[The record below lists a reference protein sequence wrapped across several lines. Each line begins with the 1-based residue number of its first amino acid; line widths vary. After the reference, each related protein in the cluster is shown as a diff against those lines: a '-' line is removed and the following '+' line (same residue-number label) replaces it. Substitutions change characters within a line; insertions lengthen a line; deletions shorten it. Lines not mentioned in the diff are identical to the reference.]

1 MLTNAQQTVKASL
14 GTTFGDMLHE
24 GRYYDPLLTDIR
36 AFLDSS
42 QERVTGDVRVRLHK
56 GNIVPL
62 GTRSPYS
69 LLDAGRRLGSTYG
82 HGSSLWTGDE
92 ARAFAHIYATAGVL
106 AQVNRRRP
114 VLGGEDRH
122 QQRLE
127 ALELGDGDRL
137 GDLVGVTAAA
147 GQGHD
152 VGARRQVVGLERG
165 LALLQDDAAA
175 PSTRAAAACTSA
187 RARESSACG
196 NGGTIRSRSRIHS

>member
-1 MLTNAQQTVKASL
+1 MAKSLVIVESPAKAKTIGKYLGKNYTVKASL

-24 GRYYDPLLTDIR
+24 GRYYDPLLDDIR

-62 GTRSPYS
+62 GTRSEYS

-106 AQVNRRRP
+106 AQSVTQD
-114 VLGGEDRH
+114 GE
-122 QQRLE
+122 
-127 ALELGDGDRL
+127 
-137 GDLVGVTAAA
+137 
-147 GQGHD
+147 
-152 VGARRQVVGLERG
+152 
-165 LALLQDDAAA
+165 
-175 PSTRAAAACTSA
+175 S
-187 RARESSACG
+187 
-196 NGGTIRSRSRIHS
+196 